1 MARSPSGR
9 RGRGASDLGGTLG
22 SLLRSTLEQAGAV
35 REAFERS
42 ARTGRARIDEA
53 LSDRKRANALAELG
67 EIVLELVRQGEL
79 DLEEL
84 PEIRDSVNALDRID
98 AAAEESRR
106 DERDAALRR
115 SGSQSPRYA
124 FDERDV
130 IGRRK
135 GSTQPVPLYRDEY
148 EGDEAEAGEG
158 VDRAGEAEDPGVVA
172 RPPLRAR
179 RESSRGEPEELR
191 DRVLD
196 ESDREAITQ
205 RLRSFAMPI
214 RRALARSFER
224 GADAEPEFESDRASA
239 ASSLEERERD
249 DQVLAAAARGDALR
263 LDDVAARRHGPR
275 DRQPAPTRPGYLRGG
290 EIVDRASGN
299 QDAAPRRRNIT
310 GDDTVSS
317 STWKR
322 QPLAQTQRV
331 WRPIFDDAELAVAP
345 GDSHEPPAAES
356 APVAP
361 LEPGRPPAL
370 TVDEPVAIP
379 GVVRY
384 DDLQAAAGA
393 DAEVPEPERSSA
405 LPRRSGGISF
415 DDDDLAE
422 YMHPD
427 DVPSSDRGGKR
438 DPS

>member
-84 PEIRDSVNALDRID
+84 PEIRASVNALDRID

-115 SGSQSPRYA
+115 SGSQSPRYP

-135 GSTQPVPLYRDEY
+135 GSTQPVPLRSDEY

-158 VDRAGEAEDPGVVA
+158 VDRAGEAEDPGGA
-172 RPPLRAR
+172 RAPLRAR

-191 DRVLD
+191 ERVLD

-224 GADAEPEFESDRASA
+224 GADAESEFESDRESA
-239 ASSLEERERD
+239 DLSLEERERD
-249 DQVLAAAARGDALR
+249 DQGLAGAARGDSLR
-263 LDDVAARRHGPR
+263 LDDVAARRHGSR
-275 DRQPAPTRPGYLRGG
+275 DRQPAPTRPGYLRRG

-331 WRPIFDDAELAVAP
+331 WRPIFDDAELASAP
-345 GDSHEPPAAES
+345 GDPDGSPASEA

-361 LEPGRPPAL
+361 PKPGRQPTL

-393 DAEVPEPERSSA
+393 DAEVPEPQRPSA